1 MNFYI
6 HTLGCKV
13 NAYESEIMKELLLK
27 DGFIYDEENPQIVII
42 NTCTVTNMADNKSK
56 KMVRHFRKLFPKSIL
71 VVCGCSS
78 QNKEADYQNL
88 DIDILLGNQK
98 KSEIVSIIKD
108 YLKNHEKVLY
118 INQNR
123 NLPFEDMQ
131 IKKFE
136 THTRAFV
143 KIEDGCDNFCSYCV
157 IPFVRGSVRSKDFE
171 TTLKEI
177 HELVLNGH
185 QEVVLT
191 GIHTG
196 AYYNSN
202 HDLTDLIHEISKE
215 PNLKKIRISSIEITE
230 LNDKFINELKNNDK
244 ICNHLH
250 IPLQAGS
257 NEILKLMNRKYD
269 LDEFKRIINKIRKVR
284 KDIAIT
290 TDIIVGHPYETE
302 ELFRETIKT
311 AREINFAK
319 IHVFPYSKRE
329 KTKAAM
335 MNNQVSEEE
344 KKNRSKRLIE
354 VSNELEKNYYQK
366 FINQT
371 LDVLVLQSKEESIGI
386 TDNYLKVKIADK
398 LEANQIVKVIV
409 SDFNNGFLIG
419 KVACKNACL
428 EL

>member
-27 DGFIYDEENPQIVII
+27 EGFIYNEDNPQIIII

-56 KMVRHFRKLFPKSIL
+56 KMVRHFRKLFPESIL

-78 QNKEADYQNL
+78 QNKESDYHNL

-98 KSEIVSIIKD
+98 KSEIVKIIKD
-108 YLKNHEKVLY
+108 YLKNQEKLEY

-131 IKKFE
+131 IKKFA

-157 IPFVRGSVRSKDFE
+157 IPFVRGSVRSKDFN

-196 AYYNSN
+196 AYHNQN

-215 PNLKKIRISSIEITE
+215 PNLKNIRISSIEITE
-230 LNDKFINELKNNDK
+230 LNDKFINELKNNPK

-250 IPLQAGS
+250 IPLQSGS
-257 NEILKLMNRKYD
+257 NEILELMNRKYD
-269 LDEFKRIINKIRKVR
+269 LNEFKNIIKKIRKVR
-284 KDIAIT
+284 PNIAIT
-290 TDIIVGHPYETE
+290 TDIIVGHPFETE
-302 ELFRETIKT
+302 DLFLKTIQT
-311 AREINFAK
+311 AKEINFAK

-329 KTKAAM
+329 KTKAASM
-335 MNNQVSEEE
+335 ANQVNEED

-366 FINQT
+366 FLNQT
-371 LDVLVLQSKEESIGI
+371 LDVLILQSKEESIGI
-386 TDNYLKVKIADK
+386 TDNYLKVKIK
-398 LEANQIVKVIV
+398 QYLPNNQFFKVLV
-409 SDFNNGFLIG
+409 TDYNNGFLIG
-419 KVACKNACL
+419 KVTCKKNSL

>member
-27 DGFIYDEENPQIVII
+27 NGFKYNEENPEIIII

-56 KMVRHFRKLFPKSIL
+56 KMVRHFKKNFPNALL

-78 QNKEADYQNL
+78 QNKESDYENL
-88 DIDILLGNQK
+88 DIDILIGNQK
-98 KSEIVSIIKD
+98 KSEIVEIIKN
-108 YLKNHEKVLY
+108 YLKDNNKYQY

-131 IKKFE
+131 IKKFT
-136 THTRAFV
+136 THTRAYV

-157 IPFVRGSVRSKDFE
+157 IPYVRGSIRSKDFN
-171 TTLKEI
+171 TTLNEV
-177 HELVLNGH
+177 HELVLNNH
-185 QEVVLT
+185 QEIVLT

-196 AYYNSN
+196 AYFNSN

-230 LNDKFINELKNNDK
+230 INDKFLNELKNNNK

-257 NEILKLMNRKYD
+257 DEILKLMNRKYD
-269 LDEFKRIINKIRKVR
+269 LKEFKRIVNKIREVR
-284 KDIAIT
+284 PDIALT
-290 TDIIVGHPYETE
+290 TDIIVGHPYETD
-302 ELFRETIKT
+302 ELFLKTIETAK
-311 AREINFAK
+311 EINFAK
-319 IHVFPYSKRE
+319 IHVFPFSRRD
-329 KTKAAM
+329 KTKASLMA
-335 MNNQVSEEE
+335 NQVSEEE
-344 KKNRSKRLIE
+344 KKIRSKRLIE
-354 VSNELEKNYYQK
+354 VSNELEKAYYQK

-371 LDVLVLQSKEESIGI
+371 LDVLILNSKEQSVGI
-386 TDNYLKVKIADK
+386 TDNYLKVKLNEK
-398 LEANQIVKVIV
+398 LEANQIVKVLITGF
-409 SDFNNGFLIG
+409 DNGFLIG
-419 KVACKNACL
+419 KVS
-428 EL
+428 

>member
-1 MNFYI
+1 MNFLI

-13 NAYESEIMKELLLK
+13 NTYESEIMKELLLK
-27 DGFIYDEENPQIVII
+27 EGFKEDLEKPDIVIV

-56 KMVRHFRKLFPKSIL
+56 KMVRHFRKLYPESIL

-78 QNKEADYQNL
+78 QNKESDYEKL

-98 KSEIVSIIKD
+98 KSQIVKIIKE
-108 YLKNHEKVLY
+108 YLKKQEKYQY

-131 IKKFE
+131 IKKFA

-157 IPFVRGSVRSKDFE
+157 IPFVRGSIRSKDFN
-171 TTLKEI
+171 TTLKEV
-177 HELVLNGH
+177 HELVLNNH
-185 QEVVLT
+185 QEIVLT

-196 AYYNSN
+196 AYSNSN

-230 LNDKFINELKNNDK
+230 INDKFLNELKNNNK

-257 NEILKLMNRKYD
+257 DEILKVMNRKYD
-269 LDEFKRIINKIRKVR
+269 LKEFKRIVNKIRKVR
-284 KDIAIT
+284 PDIALT
-290 TDIIVGHPYETE
+290 TDIIVGHPFETE
-302 ELFRETIKT
+302 ELFLETIKT
-311 AREINFAK
+311 AKEINFAK
-319 IHVFPYSKRE
+319 IHVFPYSKRD
-329 KTKAAM
+329 KTKASLM
-335 MNNQVSEEE
+335 TNQVSEEE
-344 KKNRSKRLIE
+344 KKSRSKRLIE
-354 VSNELEKNYYQK
+354 VSNELEKIYYQK

-371 LDVLVLQSKEESIGI
+371 LDVLILQSKEQSIGI
-386 TDNYLKVKIADK
+386 TDNYLKVKLNEK
-398 LEANQIVKVIV
+398 LEPNMLVKVLIEG
-409 SDFNNGFLIG
+409 FENGFLIG
-419 KVACKNACL
+419 RINA
-428 EL
+428 